1 MMQVSAGICGDC
13 DGVREV
19 QDADRQSDKDCRR
32 ALAQV
37 RIIASGRERSTPIP
51 VSQTNM
57 NVAKSILAAWRN
69 DRIEL
74 NPPAS
79 AHELAQLAELLGAAV
94 PADLLYFY
102 SMANGM
108 VDNTMDTW
116 HVSLWSIDR
125 VLREN
130 DVVDRAGRRWIAF
143 ADVLAYSWCF
153 RFAPGEM
160 QTRVLAESTGEEF
173 ASLEAFFGRYSTKP
187 ESLDLVK
194 AG

>member
-1 MMQVSAGICGDC
+1 
-13 DGVREV
+13 
-19 QDADRQSDKDCRR
+19 
-32 ALAQV
+32 
-37 RIIASGRERSTPIP
+37 
-51 VSQTNM
+51 M
-57 NVAKSILAAWRN
+57 NPAKSILAGWRN

-79 AHELAQLAELLGAAV
+79 AFELSRLAELLGGLV
-94 PADLLYFY
+94 PADLLDLY

-116 HVSLWSIDR
+116 NVSLWSIDR

-130 DVVDRAGRRWIAF
+130 DIVDRAGRRWIAF
-143 ADVLAYSWCF
+143 ADFLAYSWVF
-153 RFAPGEM
+153 RLAPSATH
-160 QTRVLAESTGEEF
+160 TRVLAESTGEEF
-173 ASLEAFFGRYSTKP
+173 ASLSEFFERYSTRP